1 MIATA
6 LEACLL
12 ATRSAHGDAPSGGAC
27 ARQPGTRSFFCVGL
41 PRVPTRHTPHCGWF
55 SRQTKVSI
63 VYSRMGTV
71 QSSPLPRIPPHTLPT
86 HGTHASASV
95 VEVLRSFFTSV
106 FSRPHPPTNT
116 CCCGTCGTY
125 GHRCRC
131 FILVFC
137 FWCARMR
144 AWCSARPAQW
154 HAHAPPI
161 PLCTHART
169 FFCRH
174 HRFAVVLPA
183 HVAGGR
189 PARLKSPA

>member
-1 MIATA
+1 MRRAEGPARVNPGREVSFASVCRVFPPATLRIAA
-6 LEACLL
+6 GFPAKQRLVLF
-12 ATRSAHGDAPSGGAC
+12 TRAWVPCRVRRFHA
-27 ARQPGTRSFFCVGL
+27 SF
-41 PRVPTRHTPHCGWF
+41 RTH
-55 SRQTKVSI
+55 
-63 VYSRMGTV
+63 
-71 QSSPLPRIPPHTLPT
+71 SP
-86 HGTHASASV
+86 HASASV